1 MAQGR
6 RDVFRLHHA
15 DDGVAVTYVAALQAL
30 VLAAAVF
37 AQAQTP
43 ANETDIAAWEE
54 IAPGRFM
61 PRRVRGSCHGR
72 VLG

>member
-1 MAQGR
+1 MNPNELKLEIAGP
-6 RDVFRLHHA
+6 
-15 DDGVAVTYVAALQAL
+15 DGTTVVEPAPDE
-30 VLAAAVF
+30 VL
-37 AQAQTP
+37 
-43 ANETDIAAWEE
+43 AWEE